1 MADSTLLKYFQMF
14 IDWPLMI
21 IDWFHL
27 YRPPEGSV
35 CGYWVARTKA
45 PGWCTIFTKY
55 KSSNSV
61 LIRICQFSRYRDPKT
76 GLPYATKEA
85 FKIIRERFSEESSR
99 AREEKH
105 MDELS
110 QAISGLGFT
119 SKRKRSIISNS
130 RKTSYTPRVF
140 AHCHKFP
147 ADDSMS
153 EDSE

>member
-1 MADSTLLKYFQMF
+1 MVTGLPA
-14 IDWPLMI
+14 
-21 IDWFHL
+21 
-27 YRPPEGSV
+27 
-35 CGYWVARTKA
+35 
-45 PGWCTIFTKY
+45 
-55 KSSNSV
+55 
-61 LIRICQFSRYRDPKT
+61 RYRDPKT

-85 FKIIRERFSEESSR
+85 FKIIRERFAEERSR

-119 SKRKRSIISNS
+119 SKRKRSIPNN

-140 AHCHKFP
+140 DRFRKFP